1 MAVIGGTV
9 PPEPVL
15 EQVYAPLPPVA
26 EESAAWQPPKLPWW
40 RRAIA
45 LVSGLLAL
53 VIFWHAAKNTDLT
66 ALVGGGAVSAA
77 GWSALWEYALF
88 IAALFVTAAAIGR
101 RSPPP
106 VQVQTPVERRKLSKR
121 TKAAAALILVGVP
134 AILFVGSYYFD
145 VKNYYLMA
153 LLVMLACMLPFFMVF
168 EGRKPQARELTVIAV
183 LCALG
188 VAGRAA
194 FFMLPQFKPVVA
206 LTIISGVAFGG
217 ETGFLVGAMTML
229 ASNFLFS
236 QGPWTPFQMFAAG
249 IIGFLAGV
257 LFRKGWLR
265 RSRAALCSYGAIAA
279 IVLYGGLMNPVAAL
293 LSNREL
299 SWQVLMSYYITGFP
313 VDCVHA
319 TATVFFL
326 WVLAEPMLEKLDR
339 IKTKYGLV
347 E

>member
-1 MAVIGGTV
+1 
-9 PPEPVL
+9 
-15 EQVYAPLPPVA
+15 
-26 EESAAWQPPKLPWW
+26 
-40 RRAIA
+40 
-45 LVSGLLAL
+45 
-53 VIFWHAAKNTDLT
+53 
-66 ALVGGGAVSAA
+66 
-77 GWSALWEYALF
+77 
-88 IAALFVTAAAIGR
+88 
-101 RSPPP
+101 
-106 VQVQTPVERRKLSKR
+106 
-121 TKAAAALILVGVP
+121 
-134 AILFVGSYYFD
+134 
-145 VKNYYLMA
+145 MA

-168 EGRKPQARELTVIAV
+168 EGRKPQARELTIIAV

-188 VAGRAA
+188 VAARAA

-293 LSNREL
+293 LSSREL

-319 TATVFFL
+319 AATVFFL

>member
-1 MAVIGGTV
+1 MNETQKKPLTAAQKRQRALKHRAWLRAGVQAFFFLSMPGAFVAGFSGVKHLFQWIGAGELLRLDSFVLSLIGLCGFTVLFDRFFCGYVCSFGGLGDFVYWLSGLVQKKLLHRKKQFRLPERAVRWGQKV
-9 PPEPVL
+9 KYL
-15 EQVYAPLPPVA
+15 
-26 EESAAWQPPKLPWW
+26 
-40 RRAIA
+40 
-45 LVSGLLAL
+45 LLAL
-53 VIFWHAAKNTDLT
+53 
-66 ALVGGGAVSAA
+66 
-77 GWSALWEYALF
+77 
-88 IAALFVTAAAIGR
+88 
-101 RSPPP
+101 
-106 VQVQTPVERRKLSKR
+106 
-121 TKAAAALILVGVP
+121 
-134 AILFVGSYYFD
+134 
-145 VKNYYLMA
+145 
-153 LLVMLACMLPFFMVF
+153 
-168 EGRKPQARELTVIAV
+168 IAV

-188 VAGRAA
+188 VAARAA

>member
-1 MAVIGGTV
+1 MISMDMLRDAQRVLAPVINYTPVVPTKGIVPGCDFYLKADCLQKTGAFKLRGAYYKIATLSDEEKSRGVIACSAGNHAQGVAFAARDMGIKATICIPEGAPISKIEATRSYGANVVLVPGVYDDAYAEAVRLRDEHGLTFIHPFNDYHIMAGQGTIGLEILDQLPDVDAVIV
-9 PPEPVL
+9 P
-15 EQVYAPLPPVA
+15 
-26 EESAAWQPPKLPWW
+26 
-40 RRAIA
+40 
-45 LVSGLLAL
+45 
-53 VIFWHAAKNTDLT
+53 
-66 ALVGGGAVSAA
+66 VGGG
-77 GWSALWEYALF
+77 GL
-88 IAALFVTAAAIGR
+88 
-101 RSPPP
+101 
-106 VQVQTPVERRKLSKR
+106 
-121 TKAAAALILVGVP
+121 
-134 AILFVGSYYFD
+134 
-145 VKNYYLMA
+145 
-153 LLVMLACMLPFFMVF
+153 
-168 EGRKPQARELTVIAV
+168 
-183 LCALG
+183 
-188 VAGRAA
+188 
-194 FFMLPQFKPVVA
+194 
-206 LTIISGVAFGG
+206 ISGVAFGG

-293 LSNREL
+293 LSSREL

-313 VDCVHA
+313 VDCVYA
-319 TATVFFL
+319 AATVFFL